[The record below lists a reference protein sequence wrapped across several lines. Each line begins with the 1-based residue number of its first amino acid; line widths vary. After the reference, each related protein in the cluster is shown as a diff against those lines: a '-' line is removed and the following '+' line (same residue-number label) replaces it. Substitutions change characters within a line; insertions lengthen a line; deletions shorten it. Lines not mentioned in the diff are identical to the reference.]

1 MDFEHIVIHKDMEWH
16 SAFPEIIRLQNG
28 EMVCVFRQ
36 APVRPGTGVHRE
48 RNARVTHF
56 HQDANSRTALVRSLD
71 DGLTWDTSSRVIV
84 DQSHGSQ
91 DLNLAMVSQVS
102 SGELIVNNL
111 RLFAYLDEERKA
123 ELAGKREIMQ
133 DRPAR
138 PFDSMGYDSLYMMRS
153 SDNGHTWSEPA
164 AFGIPTMDYWTHT
177 GQTGVV
183 ELPDGTWLLPFHGH
197 AHGDLLDPGSY
208 DGGEA
213 PGQACDRVF
222 VARSYDQGR
231 TWGSPSV
238 VMHDPNGVI
247 SFHEPPML
255 RLSSG
260 RLLIVTRTAGA
271 GDHFYQAYSDDDG
284 WTWEGLSRTPIVG
297 VPSHLVELESGS
309 ILCTY
314 GYRRPPFGIKACFS
328 YDGGATW
335 DVDNE
340 VVIRDDGM
348 HLDLGYPASIQLLD
362 GRILS
367 VYYFHGE
374 DGVRYIGGSIWTE
387 G

>member
-1 MDFEHIVIHKDMEWH
+1 MEFEHIVIHKDMEWH

-36 APVRPGTGVHRE
+36 APVRPGTGVHGE
-48 RNARVTHF
+48 QGASVTHF
-56 HQDANSRTALVRSLD
+56 HQDANSRSAMVRSLD
-71 DGLTWDTSSRVIV
+71 GGLTWDPSTRVIV
-84 DQSHGSQ
+84 SESDGTQ
-91 DLNLAMVSQVS
+91 DHNLAMVSQVS
-102 SGELIVNNL
+102 SGELIANNL
-111 RLFAYLDEERKA
+111 RLFAYLDDAGKA
-123 ELAGKREIMQ
+123 KLAGKREIMR

-138 PFDSMGYDSLYMMRS
+138 PFDSMAYDSLYMMRS
-153 SDNGHTWSEPA
+153 SDNGHTWSEPGR
-164 AFGIPTMDYWTHT
+164 FGIPTMEYWTHT
-177 GQTGVV
+177 GQTGIV

-197 AHGDLLDPGSY
+197 AHGDVPDPGSY
-208 DGGEA
+208 DGGERA
-213 PGQACDRVF
+213 GEACDRVF
-222 VARSYDQGR
+222 VARSYDQGK

-238 VMHDPNGVI
+238 VMHDPNRVI
-247 SFHEPPML
+247 NFHEPPLL

-271 GDHFYQAYSDDDG
+271 DDHFYQAYSDDDG

-297 VPSHLVELESGS
+297 VPSHLLELENGH

-335 DVDNE
+335 DVENE
-340 VVIRDDGM
+340 IVIRDDGM

-362 GRILS
+362 RRILS

-374 DGVRYIGGSIWTE
+374 DGVRFIGGSIWTE